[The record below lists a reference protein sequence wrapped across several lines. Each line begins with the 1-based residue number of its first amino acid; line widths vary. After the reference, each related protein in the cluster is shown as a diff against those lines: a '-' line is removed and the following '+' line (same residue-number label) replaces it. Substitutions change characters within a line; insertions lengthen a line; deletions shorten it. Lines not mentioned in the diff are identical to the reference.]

1 MEIILIHKKSIFT
14 FDSIEQIDNKL
25 NLYEKGELIKILKLN
40 SCEEAENILKEVRDE
55 VIKGNYKIVIKTKN
69 EFCNISRKEKEKVK
83 CLSNKLR
90 FIEKINKGPITVN
103 NITWTFK

>member
-1 MEIILIHKKSIFT
+1 MEIILIHRKGIFT

-25 NLYEKGELIKILKLN
+25 NLYGKGKLIKILKLD
-40 SCEEAENILKEVRDE
+40 SCEEAENTLNEVRDK

-69 EFCNISRKEKEKVK
+69 EFCNISREEREKAK
-83 CLSNKLR
+83 CLFNKLR